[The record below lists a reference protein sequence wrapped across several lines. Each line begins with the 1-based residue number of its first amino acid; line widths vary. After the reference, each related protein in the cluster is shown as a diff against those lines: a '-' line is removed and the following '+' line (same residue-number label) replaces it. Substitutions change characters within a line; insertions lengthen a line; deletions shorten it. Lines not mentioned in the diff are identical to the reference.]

1 MVGGSLNCGLV
12 GGNKAGRR
20 REIRMSAAVTTERG
34 ASDASPR
41 IKARI
46 AAVLYLLEGLP
57 AVLQQA
63 VIARLIVPG
72 DAAATA
78 TNVLANESLF
88 RLWFAAALL
97 AVACHIAYTVLFYDL
112 FRPVNRT
119 IALLAAAISLVAC
132 ALQAFATLFQL
143 IPLLALDSGTSLG
156 VLTPGQA
163 QTVALVSL
171 NLHTQAFN
179 IYLVFFGFWLIAT
192 GYLILR
198 STFFPRVIGALLVL
212 DGLGWALFLWPPLAI
227 SLYPVISAVAAVAEI
242 SLVLWLLVVGVNGQR
257 WKEQA
262 GKA

>member
-1 MVGGSLNCGLV
+1 
-12 GGNKAGRR
+12 
-20 REIRMSAAVTTERG
+20 MSATVMTERSTTE
-34 ASDASPR
+34 ASPR

-46 AAVLYLLEGLP
+46 AAVLYLLEGAP
-57 AVLQQA
+57 AVFQQA
-63 VIARLIVPG
+63 VIARLIVSG

-78 TNVLANESLF
+78 TNILANEMLF
-88 RLWFAAALL
+88 RIWFAAALL

-143 IPLLALDSGTSLG
+143 TPLLALEGRSSLG
-156 VLTPGQA
+156 ALTSGQA

-171 NLHTQAFN
+171 NLHAQAFN
-179 IYLVFFGFWLIAT
+179 IYLIFFGFWLILT

-212 DGLGWALFLWPPLAI
+212 DGLGWATFLWPPLAT
-227 SLYPVISAVAAVAEI
+227 SLYPVISAVAAIAEI
-242 SLVLWLLVVGVNGQR
+242 PLVLWLLLVGVNVQR